1 MAENNING
9 NLIGFAWDGTGYGDD
24 GKIWG
29 SEIFEVNSDLNFKRV
44 GHLKEKILPGG
55 EISIKK
61 PYRMA
66 VSYLYHLWKTDRNNK
81 DKFYRFLY
89 DRLPFYK
96 NIISNFEIEAIEK
109 QIETGF
115 NSPITTSMGRL
126 FDAVSSVLDCTHV
139 SSFEGEAA
147 IHLEMVTDYKV
158 KEKYPLKIDN
168 INGIY
173 LIDDYHIF
181 SEVLKDLQKKIP
193 KDRISA
199 RFHNT
204 LASAILE
211 ISNIIRKKSG
221 ICSIG
226 LSGGVFQ
233 NNYLVKRCF
242 DILKKE
248 GFEVYSNFN
257 VPVNDGG
264 ISLGQS
270 YISALKILSS
280 KKKR

>member
-1 MAENNING
+1 
-9 NLIGFAWDGTGYGDD
+9 
-24 GKIWG
+24 
-29 SEIFEVNSDLNFKRV
+29 
-44 GHLKEKILPGG
+44 
-55 EISIKK
+55 
-61 PYRMA
+61 
-66 VSYLYHLWKTDRNNK
+66 
-81 DKFYRFLY
+81 
-89 DRLPFYK
+89 
-96 NIISNFEIEAIEK
+96 
-109 QIETGF
+109 
-115 NSPITTSMGRL
+115 
-126 FDAVSSVLDCTHV
+126 V